1 MECFIVEPGDVG
13 EEELVLRG
21 DEAYHAIKVL
31 RLREGEKLLA
41 TNLIGSCFECAL
53 EAHTQLGPKE
63 LEVRCAILDIW
74 PEFGEPHKKILL
86 IQGIL
91 AQPARWE
98 MLLEKATELGVTTI
112 SPVVTSRT
120 EPREPKRD
128 RGERI
133 LRSAAKQTRR
143 ARLPELRELSTLTEA
158 LHLAQEEG
166 RPIVLLHESAELS
179 ETLQSALLGLK
190 TERLALVVGP
200 EGGFS
205 DEEVTEARERFGAS
219 VVSLGTRR
227 LRAETAAIAALAI
240 AIDR

>member
-1 MECFIVEPGDVG
+1 MECFIVEPRDVS
-13 EEELVLRG
+13 EEALVLRG

-31 RLREGEKLLA
+31 RLRDGEKLLA
-41 TNLIGSCFECAL
+41 TNLIGNCYECAVSGH
-53 EAHTQLGPKE
+53 AQLGPKE
-63 LEVRCAILDIW
+63 LEVRCTILDAW
-74 PEFGEPHKKILL
+74 TEFGEPERKIVL

-98 MLLEKATELGVTTI
+98 MLLEKATELGVTAI
-112 SPVVTSRT
+112 SPVLTLRT

-133 LRSAAKQTRR
+133 LRAAVKQTRR

-158 LHLAQEEG
+158 LHLAREEG
-166 RPIVLLHESAELS
+166 RQILMLHEAAERS
-179 ETLQSALLGLK
+179 ETLQKALIGLK
-190 TERLALVVGP
+190 TELIALVVGP

-205 DEEVTEARERFGAS
+205 DQEVTEARDRFGAS
-219 VVSLGTRR
+219 IVSLGTRR

-240 AIDR
+240 AIDK